1 MAKSIFDIEP
11 HQVSKDLSSY
21 SFLIYGD
28 AKVRIYW
35 PLFKWL
41 KSKHWRKNGNPKLKI
56 RESERKLICNSINT
70 RNA

>member
-28 AKVRIYW
+28 AKVRMYW
-35 PLFKWL
+35 PLFK
-41 KSKHWRKNGNPKLKI
+41 
-56 RESERKLICNSINT
+56 
-70 RNA
+70 